1 MNNTKQLPPNSLYVM
16 VSVIQNWMICAR
28 VTFWYIL
35 HSNRTIFLLQYFKLT
50 VMIIAQYK
58 ISAGLI
64 LEFKKYDLLFITF
77 EYNVLYLVGVRLDFV
92 EQMTFLS
99 NIQTVS
105 VI

>member
-16 VSVIQNWMICAR
+16 VSVI
-28 VTFWYIL
+28 
-35 HSNRTIFLLQYFKLT
+35 H
-50 VMIIAQYK
+50 
-58 ISAGLI
+58 
-64 LEFKKYDLLFITF
+64 ITF